1 MRFGWS
7 TDVCLGRDSFS
18 LSFSLFRKG
27 WGWKQKHRRESGLGS
42 GGGPSKASDSCVR
55 AGGPGSAPGVGEEAK
70 DRKDGLTFSRHY
82 GLGPALPEG
91 LLVLGF
97 CN

>member
-42 GGGPSKASDSCVR
+42 GGGPSKASDSCLR
-55 AGGPGSAPGVGEEAK
+55 AGGPRSAPGVGE
-70 DRKDGLTFSRHY
+70 DRKDGLTFSM
-82 GLGPALPEG
+82 ALWAGASTPRG
-91 LLVLGF
+91 AASARLL
-97 CN
+97 